1 MWHEYTHNPMKWEVF
16 FQWLHKGLQPLHWLN
31 VHIINAH
38 LKCPWDSCALW
49 SSEAGE
55 PTAVR
60 DCQDWQGGEKGVRQ
74 RGRGGDAACWFRLV
88 FRMSWVRYEEQL
100 RGGRGWE
107 DNYARAQKQKGKEKK
122 ANNNVRKRKG
132 RSRKKWHVVLTHNI
146 YVTRASWSHE
156 GVYRHA
162 GRTQCELQLSR
173 ANRCENI
180 HWTSDSLI
188 TRFYIFVSGQ
198 PS

>member
-1 MWHEYTHNPMKWEVF
+1 MECCKEYTHNPKKWEVF

-60 DCQDWQGGEKGVRQ
+60 DCQDWQGGEKGVLQ
-74 RGRGGDAACWFRLV
+74 RGRGGDAACWFKLGIQNV
-88 FRMSWVRYEEQL
+88 MSEIWRTAE
-100 RGGRGWE
+100 RGRGWE
-107 DNYARAQKQKGKEKK
+107 DNWARAQKQKGKEKK
-122 ANNNVRKRKG
+122 ANNNVRKWKDG
-132 RSRKKWHVVLTHNI
+132 VGKWRVVLTHNI

-156 GVYRHA
+156 SVYRHA
-162 GRTQCELQLSR
+162 WRTQCALQLSR
-173 ANRCENI
+173 ANRCKSI
-180 HWTSDSLI
+180 HWMSDSLI
-188 TRFYIFVSGQ
+188 TRF
-198 PS
+198 